1 MTSLRGISQLVSE
14 AEKVLGPNTVFV
26 ITPDNGGSV
35 WSEIVIPENLPTFLE
50 PFPKL
55 SGSEGWMLHS
65 GLASWLRLR
74 AGLVQFSTSNVVTT
88 ILRLNGNIVIEED

>member
-1 MTSLRGISQLVSE
+1 MTSIRGISQLVSE

-35 WSEIVIPENLPTFLE
+35 WSEIVTLENLPTFLE

-55 SGSEGWMLHS
+55 SGSEG
-65 GLASWLRLR
+65 
-74 AGLVQFSTSNVVTT
+74 
-88 ILRLNGNIVIEED
+88 

>member
-1 MTSLRGISQLVSE
+1 MVITDFIDDNKRQQLKKKTTTKMTSIRGISQLVSE

-55 SGSEGWMLHS
+55 SGSEG
-65 GLASWLRLR
+65 
-74 AGLVQFSTSNVVTT
+74 
-88 ILRLNGNIVIEED
+88 

>member
-1 MTSLRGISQLVSE
+1 MTSIRGISQLVSE

-55 SGSEGWMLHS
+55 SYQVRRDEC
-65 GLASWLRLR
+65 
-74 AGLVQFSTSNVVTT
+74 STPVWQADSV
-88 ILRLNGNIVIEED
+88 